1 MAKQK
6 SFDKVFLDLAVN
18 IGNQLSYSKRSKVGA
33 VIVKNNRPISI
44 GYNGTPDNH
53 ENKCEDEN
61 GKTLPS
67 VIHAEENAICYVA
80 RTTESTE
87 GSTLY
92 TSMAPCESCAR
103 MVIQAGI
110 VRVVYLNRYRF
121 DGGISLLN
129 KSGITVERIHP
140 QFKPGED

>member
-53 ENKCEDEN
+53 EMR
-61 GKTLPS
+61 G
-67 VIHAEENAICYVA
+67 
-80 RTTESTE
+80 
-87 GSTLY
+87 
-92 TSMAPCESCAR
+92 
-103 MVIQAGI
+103 
-110 VRVVYLNRYRF
+110 
-121 DGGISLLN
+121 
-129 KSGITVERIHP
+129 
-140 QFKPGED
+140 